1 MADERKMWVVA
12 KSRGQSPDR
21 LWHAPEEG
29 PFRIEAGLFSE
40 RWMREATPAEVRE
53 ATGGGPEPELAPTAK
68 GMDAMTDDE
77 LRAHYETVL
86 GEKPHHAMKRE
97 TMIERVTERLN
108 AD

>member
-1 MADERKMWVVA
+1 MWVVA

-21 LWHAPEEG
+21 LWHEPQDG

-40 RWMREATPAEVRE
+40 RWMREATEAEVFE
-53 ATGGGPEPELAPTAK
+53 ATGQSPEPASEAK
-68 GMDAMTDDE
+68 DMADMSDDE
-77 LRAHYETVL
+77 LRAHYETVM

-97 TMIERVTERLN
+97 TMIERVTEKLN

>member
-1 MADERKMWVVA
+1 MWVVA

-21 LWHAPEEG
+21 LWHSPEDG

-40 RWMREATPAEVRE
+40 RWMREATPAEVFEATGRSQEDE
-53 ATGGGPEPELAPTAK
+53 ATGGAGDMADMP
-68 GMDAMTDDE
+68 DE
-77 LRAHYETVL
+77 VLRAHYETVM

-97 TMIERVTERLN
+97 TMIERVTEKLN